1 MRISRRIP
9 SPNRHAEGY
18 IYRDIQL
25 TFDPP
30 NGRVFNFIQN
40 RWVKIA
46 FFIEI
51 TRDKEYNILINYVFV
66 VFCDFLKILMK
77 LKGNY

>member
-1 MRISRRIP
+1 MNIIILVS
-9 SPNRHAEGY
+9 
-18 IYRDIQL
+18 L
-25 TFDPP
+25 
-30 NGRVFNFIQN
+30 
-40 RWVKIA
+40 KILKRMEREDNMIIMDSFYMKEILA